1 MPDDQTRDLAA
12 EALDEALDETQTQ
25 NIDPTTSSP
34 SQLAEALN
42 TLQAVIERNVEQL
55 DNISE
60 ELSIEGQTLK
70 NILENDAEMAQTQ
83 QQAEELTNKVKQRRT
98 QLMASPEVTQ
108 AKTKMAEL
116 KEQKKEIEEALNT
129 HLLNLYKI
137 TGQKIVDFSTG
148 EQREFKIRASV
159 GRSKKA
165 A

>member
-12 EALDEALDETQTQ
+12 EALDEVQTDDI
-25 NIDPTTSSP
+25 NPATSSP

-42 TLQAVIERNVEQL
+42 HLQAVIERNVEQL
-55 DNISE
+55 DNINE
-60 ELSIEGQTLK
+60 ELSIEGNTLK
-70 NILENDAEMAQTQ
+70 NILDNDAEMASSQE
-83 QQAEELTNKVKQRRT
+83 QAEELTNKVKQRRT
-98 QLMASPEVTQ
+98 QLMASPEVAQ

-116 KEQKKEIEEALNT
+116 KEQRDEIQEALNT

-137 TGQKIVDFSTG
+137 TGQKIIDFSTG